1 MDDPRS
7 KNRQLNTPGSML
19 QFYKYFDQKFGEKIG
34 AFIQDIASSCKQM
47 ITLVFKNKRPFPPRK
62 MGQIDKNGGHNIDT
76 PVLCQNADSQL
87 TGHQNVDFQIVTINV
102 STLLIV

>member
-1 MDDPRS
+1 
-7 KNRQLNTPGSML
+7 
-19 QFYKYFDQKFGEKIG
+19 
-34 AFIQDIASSCKQM
+34 
-47 ITLVFKNKRPFPPRK
+47 